1 VVAVSS
7 LFSSS
12 PDAMGRRAGSRAL
25 AKEPRSFFGVSADPS
40 LEEIQGVAQYYPVFR
55 IARG

>member
-1 VVAVSS
+1 
-7 LFSSS
+7 
-12 PDAMGRRAGSRAL
+12 MGRRAGSRAL